1 MGFARGFNALGPSA
15 SWIYVSGSLGWLV
28 PPWHPKTR
36 LNTNLCSES
45 TFLAPEGT
53 CYSKRP
59 LQGHLVLQAPFFPAG
74 FPKIRKNPEYRAEPA
89 PSGRGTRHRR
99 CRVNL
104 VLPAPLFRGNPGKT
118 RNTAQSPR
126 HQGGTVDAEG
136 VNRNRLKFGHSAVR
150 PSAADPFCGSRWEKS
165 WRSRGPEAAL
175 ASPQKSPHPTAGDPI
190 CCSLWEKSWGSR
202 GPEAALASPK
212 KSPR

>member
-1 MGFARGFNALGPSA
+1 MAPENPFEHQPVLGKHIP
-15 SWIYVSGSLGWLV
+15 
-28 PPWHPKTR
+28 
-36 LNTNLCSES
+36 C
-45 TFLAPEGT
+45 PEGT
-53 CYSKRP
+53 CCCKRP
-59 LQGHLVLQAPFFPAG
+59 LQGHLVLQAPLFSAG
-74 FPKIRKNPEYRAEPA
+74 VPK
-89 PSGRGTRHRR
+89 TRNTAQSPRHQGEAIDTEG
-99 CRVNL
+99 VEGNL

-136 VNRNRLKFGHSAVR
+136 VNRNRLKLGHSAVR
-150 PSAADPFCGSRWEKS
+150 PSAADPFCGSWWEKS